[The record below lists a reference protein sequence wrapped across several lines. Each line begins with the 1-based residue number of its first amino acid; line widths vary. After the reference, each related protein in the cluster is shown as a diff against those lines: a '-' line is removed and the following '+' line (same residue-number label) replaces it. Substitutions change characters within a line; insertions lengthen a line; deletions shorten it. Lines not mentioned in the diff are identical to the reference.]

1 MLYSSVV
8 SPTRTKNEII
18 FFFFNLK
25 KQETMFDFKNKKTS
39 EYQVYTLKERFYFV
53 CIYNWTG
60 NGAAYRL

>member
-1 MLYSSVV
+1 
-8 SPTRTKNEII
+8 
-18 FFFFNLK
+18 
-25 KQETMFDFKNKKTS
+25 MFDFKNKKTS